1 MDVPQTLAADL
12 FTLLKAA
19 IDQAV
24 EQENFAV
31 ATGAAERAGMQGGRK
46 DPSIITLGFTYEFSD
61 ATGATVTLVVK
72 SWDTSSPFQIKP
84 DRNKMTV
91 ELVKNGQKVDS
102 YTNSYED

>member
-1 MDVPQTLAADL
+1 MNAPQILAGEL
-12 FTLLKAA
+12 FTQLKAA

-24 EQENFAV
+24 EQESFAV
-31 ATGAAERAGMQGGRK
+31 ATAAAEKSGMQGGRK
-46 DPSIITLGFTYEFSD
+46 DPSIMTLGFTYEYSD
-61 ATGATVTLVVK
+61 ATGATVTLVVR

-91 ELVKNGQKVDS
+91 ELVKNGKKVDS

>member
-1 MDVPQTLAADL
+1 MNTAQTLAGDL
-12 FTLLKAA
+12 FNQLKAA

-24 EQENFAV
+24 EQGNFAV
-31 ATGAAERAGMQGGRK
+31 ATGVAERAGMQGGRK
-46 DPSIITLGFTYEFSD
+46 DPSIMALGFTYEFSD
-61 ATGATVTLVVK
+61 ATDATVTLVVK

>member
-1 MDVPQTLAADL
+1 MNAPQTLAGEL
-12 FTLLKAA
+12 FTQLKAA

-24 EQENFAV
+24 EQESFAV
-31 ATGAAERAGMQGGRK
+31 ATAAAEQSGMQGGRK
-46 DPSIITLGFTYEFSD
+46 DPSIMALGFTYEYSD

-91 ELVKNGQKVDS
+91 ELVKNGKKVDS